1 MGFDTEDI
9 KLTFDEISNKRPS
22 SKKLVYT
29 LPRDEYRSNKE
40 DASPKIRM
48 YTQRGLGSEY
58 PYELKN
64 LIGYKYSQFIVGMFE
79 IKVPSGW
86 SVRLLQEDD
95 RVCLYRENQFAI
107 YP

>member
-1 MGFDTEDI
+1 M
-9 KLTFDEISNKRPS
+9 S
-22 SKKLVYT
+22 SKKLIYT
-29 LPRDEYRSNKE
+29 LPRDEYRPNKE

-48 YTQRGLGSEY
+48 YTQRALDFEY

-64 LIGYKYSQFIVGMFE
+64 LIGYECSQFVIGMFK
-79 IKVPSGW
+79 IKVPSSW
-86 SVRLLQEDD
+86 SIKLPKEED